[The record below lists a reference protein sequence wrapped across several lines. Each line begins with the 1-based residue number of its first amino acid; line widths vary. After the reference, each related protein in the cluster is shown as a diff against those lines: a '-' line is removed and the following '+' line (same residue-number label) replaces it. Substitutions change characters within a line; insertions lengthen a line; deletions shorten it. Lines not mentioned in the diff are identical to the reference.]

1 MQSITLFRATIA
13 IYFLVSNNFL
23 TASYASQLQTR
34 RDALAQENQSI
45 VLKGIPMKLG
55 KRGQKF
61 LEYQKTFC
69 WNRREQDLLRIISFE
84 AQVYYQERLSD
95 RRNCSPCI
103 PAPELHSILQAR
115 LRDKGLQ
122 YHLSLPSCLIFKI
135 GGTRAPEVILLF
147 KRLRTLHPSTPKPI
161 LLKRAVQLRLQGCTC
176 VVH

>member
-1 MQSITLFRATIA
+1 MQSITLLRA
-13 IYFLVSNNFL
+13 NFL

-84 AQVYYQERLSD
+84 AQVYYQEKDLERIVAYCEKDTL
-95 RRNCSPCI
+95 
-103 PAPELHSILQAR
+103 AVAQVL
-115 LRDKGLQ
+115 LR
-122 YHLSLPSCLIFKI
+122 FNN
-135 GGTRAPEVILLF
+135 EV
-147 KRLRTLHPSTPKPI
+147 
-161 LLKRAVQLRLQGCTC
+161 LLKEEDIVKVA
-176 VVH
+176 